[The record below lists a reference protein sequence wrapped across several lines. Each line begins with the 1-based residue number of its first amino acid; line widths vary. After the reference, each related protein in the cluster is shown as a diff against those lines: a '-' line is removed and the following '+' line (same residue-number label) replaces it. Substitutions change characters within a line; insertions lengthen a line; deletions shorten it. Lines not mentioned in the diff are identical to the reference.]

1 MAIQTRHASDR
12 WLRSHRWLDQH
23 GWKCSRSRHSIRSV
37 ETLTGRQRSTIRE
50 TSRRT
55 FGQWHLL
62 SLSPLLAKGRL
73 FIQAIFTEQESI
85 ILLFQRVKRDPTVI
99 NAQQISLE
107 HLTDLSQRLELIV
120 TSSDER
126 GRYLDFEDIHWK
138 VQTHFV
144 QLEFFLIALNKKF
157 ADSHQT
163 DQLFSE
169 YQVWTNSED
178 PTWTIREILE
188 ENPRGETLG
197 FDRKSPSWTNAQS
210 SELQSTGEERSV
222 SQLFSSCRRV
232 TLMRV

>member
-1 MAIQTRHASDR
+1 MTRWR
-12 WLRSHRWLDQH
+12 YKLDTH
-23 GWKCSRSRHSIRSV
+23 
-37 ETLTGRQRSTIRE
+37 LTGDLGHIADWINTAESVLARGIPFDPLKLSPEDNAQRFEKLHEEHLVSDL
-50 TSRRT
+50 
-55 FGQWHLL
+55 FFLLL
-62 SLSPLLAKGRL
+62 SKVGV
-73 FIQAIFTEQESI
+73 IQAIFTEQESI

-163 DQLFSE
+163 EELLNE
-169 YQVWTNSED
+169 YQVERTAKISNVND
-178 PTWTIREILE
+178 PRDSRGKSTRRSSW
-188 ENPRGETLG
+188 PRS
-197 FDRKSPSWTNAQS
+197 K
-210 SELQSTGEERSV
+210 V
-222 SQLFSSCRRV
+222 SFLN
-232 TLMRV
+232 